1 MNRNVDPP
9 SQQTA
14 ASVGKPRAALRFVWT
29 HRWFALAVLAA
40 LSIGVW
46 QAGRVLLGPAVVVDR
61 VGRGVLVQTVVASG
75 HVETPFRVEI
85 GAQVTGVVAEVLVQE
100 GQTVREGQRLIEL
113 RPEELRANLVQAEGA
128 VAQAEARLRQL
139 AELTLPMA
147 REALIQ
153 TRVTLR
159 TAQAAYDRTAELFRN
174 GNATRV
180 AYDEAQRALDVA
192 RTQVRTAELQ
202 EFTASPGGS
211 DEVLARTQ
219 LAQAHATLDTAR
231 ARLSYATIV
240 SPRDGLLISRN
251 VERGAVVQPGK
262 TLLVLAPAGET
273 QLVMQIDERN
283 LGLIEIGQKAVASAD
298 AFPNRRFE
306 AYVSFVNPAVDIAR
320 ASVEVKLTVP
330 DPPAYLRQDMTV
342 SVDVEFA
349 RRDDALVLP
358 ARAVRDMQSGR
369 AWILV
374 LRDGRA
380 VRRPVRVG
388 IRGQSQVE
396 ILEGAGEG
404 DLAVPVNAGVVTGQ
418 RLRPVVP

>member
-40 LSIGVW
+40 LSIGAW